1 MQDTQACCINIYHYL
16 HVSLSVRLCTI
27 YALPTSPSRNLVTA
41 LWYTAQALGVLL
53 NAAIVQIPMALVYQ
67 FFFYFTLM
75 LLVTATF
82 MAINCRTCLP
92 AVRYSTVTESRH
104 RTEDMEEKATLEKE

>member
-1 MQDTQACCINIYHYL
+1 M
-16 HVSLSVRLCTI
+16 SVCLCLCTI
-27 YALPTSPSRNLVTA
+27 HALPASPSRNLVTA

-82 MAINCRTCLP
+82 VAINCRACFP
-92 AVRYSTVTESRH
+92 AVRTARYSTVTENRH